1 MLRLLRVGGRAAG
14 GGRAVRRG
22 RPLAP
27 RQGLPRDARADEP
40 LRQRR
45 VRSPRQ
51 GLRDAADPDDAPQ
64 PLLLRGAA
72 RPLRVCQGEGPA
84 RVRERGRAD
93 AGAHLPRR
101 EGDRGAEGHHP
112 PAAQHEAVPTRSGT
126 GQGPLQSGVGAQ
138 LGIRPPHRGGDRS
151 PGQAAQADRR
161 PGPGVLRRAWRER
174 HRVRRRP
181 ARPECGAQ
189 AQSVRSLVR
198 HPENPVVRAQ
208 NPPLPHPAAR
218 HPEGVPHERHRRSD
232 VPLDLDE
239 GRRARLH
246 VGGGR
251 LDPRGQHRHGQR
263 RPPARLPSLQDVPD
277 LRQVPVKAF
286 VTGGTGFVGAHLVQA
301 LRARGDEVTCL
312 VRNAAKAQA
321 RGWSHVRVIRGD
333 LDDAAALAQG
343 CENAEVIYHVAG
355 RISARDLDE
364 FMRANRDGTANVLE
378 AAGSAWPGRFVLV
391 SSLAAGGPTTPGQ
404 PIDESRPPSPVTP
417 YGQSKLA
424 AEVLVKAMARAW
436 TIVRPPAVYG
446 EWDREFLKVFRL
458 ARLGFATVFGDGSQ
472 ELSVIYAGD
481 LATALVAAAVSP
493 AAANRTYYAA
503 HPAVTTSR
511 ELVRSIGRA
520 VGREVRVL
528 PLPGPL
534 ARGLLWTIGS
544 IAHATR
550 RATLLSAD
558 KAAEFL
564 APAWTCRA
572 DALVHDTGWRARTD
586 LETGLRRTATWY
598 HSEGW
603 L

>member
-1 MLRLLRVGGRAAG
+1 M
-14 GGRAVRRG
+14 
-22 RPLAP
+22 
-27 RQGLPRDARADEP
+27 
-40 LRQRR
+40 
-45 VRSPRQ
+45 
-51 GLRDAADPDDAPQ
+51 
-64 PLLLRGAA
+64 
-72 RPLRVCQGEGPA
+72 
-84 RVRERGRAD
+84 
-93 AGAHLPRR
+93 
-101 EGDRGAEGHHP
+101 
-112 PAAQHEAVPTRSGT
+112 
-126 GQGPLQSGVGAQ
+126 
-138 LGIRPPHRGGDRS
+138 
-151 PGQAAQADRR
+151 
-161 PGPGVLRRAWRER
+161 
-174 HRVRRRP
+174 
-181 ARPECGAQ
+181 
-189 AQSVRSLVR
+189 
-198 HPENPVVRAQ
+198 
-208 NPPLPHPAAR
+208 
-218 HPEGVPHERHRRSD
+218 
-232 VPLDLDE
+232 
-239 GRRARLH
+239 
-246 VGGGR
+246 
-251 LDPRGQHRHGQR
+251 
-263 RPPARLPSLQDVPD
+263 
-277 LRQVPVKAF
+277 KAF

-321 RGWSHVRVIRGD
+321 HGWSDVRVIRGD

-458 ARLGFATVFGDGSQ
+458 ARLGFAPVFGDGSQ

-520 VGREVRVL
+520 VGREPRVL

-544 IAHATR
+544 IAHAAR

-572 DALVHDTGWRARTD
+572 DALVHDTGWRAQTD
-586 LETGLRRTATWY
+586 LGTGLRRTATWY
-598 HSEGW
+598 DSEGW

>member
-1 MLRLLRVGGRAAG
+1 
-14 GGRAVRRG
+14 
-22 RPLAP
+22 
-27 RQGLPRDARADEP
+27 
-40 LRQRR
+40 
-45 VRSPRQ
+45 
-51 GLRDAADPDDAPQ
+51 
-64 PLLLRGAA
+64 
-72 RPLRVCQGEGPA
+72 
-84 RVRERGRAD
+84 
-93 AGAHLPRR
+93 
-101 EGDRGAEGHHP
+101 
-112 PAAQHEAVPTRSGT
+112 
-126 GQGPLQSGVGAQ
+126 
-138 LGIRPPHRGGDRS
+138 
-151 PGQAAQADRR
+151 
-161 PGPGVLRRAWRER
+161 
-174 HRVRRRP
+174 
-181 ARPECGAQ
+181 
-189 AQSVRSLVR
+189 
-198 HPENPVVRAQ
+198 
-208 NPPLPHPAAR
+208 
-218 HPEGVPHERHRRSD
+218 
-232 VPLDLDE
+232 
-239 GRRARLH
+239 
-246 VGGGR
+246 
-251 LDPRGQHRHGQR
+251 
-263 RPPARLPSLQDVPD
+263 
-277 LRQVPVKAF
+277 VKAF

-321 RGWSHVRVIRGD
+321 HGWSDVRVIRGD

-458 ARLGFATVFGDGSQ
+458 ARLGFAPVFGDGSQ

-520 VGREVRVL
+520 VGREPRVL

-544 IAHATR
+544 IAHAAR

-572 DALVHDTGWRARTD
+572 DALVHDTGWRAQTD

-598 HSEGW
+598 DSEGW

>member
-1 MLRLLRVGGRAAG
+1 
-14 GGRAVRRG
+14 
-22 RPLAP
+22 
-27 RQGLPRDARADEP
+27 
-40 LRQRR
+40 
-45 VRSPRQ
+45 
-51 GLRDAADPDDAPQ
+51 
-64 PLLLRGAA
+64 
-72 RPLRVCQGEGPA
+72 
-84 RVRERGRAD
+84 
-93 AGAHLPRR
+93 
-101 EGDRGAEGHHP
+101 
-112 PAAQHEAVPTRSGT
+112 
-126 GQGPLQSGVGAQ
+126 
-138 LGIRPPHRGGDRS
+138 
-151 PGQAAQADRR
+151 
-161 PGPGVLRRAWRER
+161 
-174 HRVRRRP
+174 
-181 ARPECGAQ
+181 
-189 AQSVRSLVR
+189 
-198 HPENPVVRAQ
+198 
-208 NPPLPHPAAR
+208 
-218 HPEGVPHERHRRSD
+218 
-232 VPLDLDE
+232 
-239 GRRARLH
+239 
-246 VGGGR
+246 
-251 LDPRGQHRHGQR
+251 
-263 RPPARLPSLQDVPD
+263 
-277 LRQVPVKAF
+277 VKAF

-321 RGWSHVRVIRGD
+321 HGWSDVRVIRGD

-458 ARLGFATVFGDGSQ
+458 ARLGFAPVFGDGSQ

-481 LATALVAAAVSP
+481 LATALVAAAVTP

-572 DALVHDTGWRARTD
+572 DALVHDTGWRAQTD

-598 HSEGW
+598 DSEGW